1 MGQHDNNS
9 NKKNPKP
16 VFDWRKKPRDDRG
29 QGDADQ
35 GEVVELVEIQKSER
49 RQSLSENAWKRM
61 NEMLG

>member
-1 MGQHDNNS
+1 MGQLYNNNNNN

-29 QGDADQ
+29 HGDADQ

-49 RQSLSENAWKRM
+49 RQSLSENA
-61 NEMLG
+61 